1 MAGRHTG
8 PWPVRND
15 ERAVRD
21 WLHTWLKGDE
31 ADAQVRWLLDEVTA
45 TDRGTRLMG
54 YVYSEAE
61 LNVLA
66 EWAKR
71 CAAGEPIQHVT
82 GFTHFMGLRIAC
94 DRRALIPRPETEELA
109 AWCVRALRGAGPGRV
124 CDAGTGTGC
133 LALALKHALPAWEV
147 EGTDRSEAALDL
159 ARENAARLDL
169 AVAFHQRAFAAL
181 AAESARPF
189 DLIVSNP
196 PYIPRSEF
204 VEMEAV
210 VTEYD
215 PDLALFV
222 EDEDP
227 LVHYRTLVEQSEAGA
242 LGLNG
247 ILAFEIHE
255 RAADEVVRLFGA
267 PWREVSVHH
276 DLQGRP
282 RMVTAQRAAP

>member
-21 WLHTWLKGDE
+21 WLHTWLQGDE
-31 ADAQVRWLLDEVTA
+31 ADAQARWLLDEVTS

-54 YVYSEAE
+54 YVYSESE

-66 EWAKR
+66 AMAKR

-109 AWCVRALRGAGPGRV
+109 AWCVQALREAVPGRV

-147 EGTDRSEAALDL
+147 EGIDRSEAALEL
-159 ARENAARLDL
+159 ARENAARLQL
-169 AVAFHQRAFAAL
+169 AVEFHQRTFASL

-189 DLIVSNP
+189 DLIASNP
-196 PYIPRSEF
+196 PYIPRSESA
-204 VEMEAV
+204 EMEAV
-210 VTEYD
+210 VTEHD

-222 EDEDP
+222 EDDDP
-227 LVHYRTLVEQSEAGA
+227 LVHYRTLVEQAEAGA
-242 LGLNG
+242 LGPNG

-255 RAADEVVRLFGA
+255 RAADEVAQLFGN
-267 PWREVSVHH
+267 PWREVSIHN